1 MADVQGPIPH
11 RPSGIRYVGRTERR
25 APFRLV
31 GDRRALFVLCAG
43 ALLPLPLALI
53 LGGGSIWMLMAYVPA
68 AALVGAHAL
77 CFLRAR
83 RRRADFFSGQSERV
97 VRAAE
102 EEVVLGQ
109 VPANYRIL
117 ALVGVGDFTSARRA
131 LLAMG
136 RTRCP
141 ECQELD
147 LCARIW
153 IFAFE
158 GEVSVALSL
167 CRELLENPRLE
178 DHRSAARRESAL
190 AIARIAA
197 GVGDDEDYE
206 GLCRAPIYE
215 PALLWA
221 CRYAVLLPGRIF
233 ASAQRRG
240 ELLGTAP
247 AWPRESFFYGLQRR
261 ILARP
266 AGYRPSS
273 HVA

>member
-1 MADVQGPIPH
+1 MG
-11 RPSGIRYVGRTERR
+11 TERR
-25 APFRLV
+25 VPWRLA
-31 GDRRALFVLCAG
+31 GDRRALFVLCVG

-53 LGGGSIWMLMAYVPA
+53 VGDGSVWMLLAFVPA
-68 AALVGAHAL
+68 VALVGAHAL
-77 CFLRAR
+77 SFLRAR

-97 VRAAE
+97 VRAAD
-102 EEVVLGQ
+102 EEVDLGQ

-131 LLAMG
+131 LLAAG
-136 RTRCP
+136 RTKCP

-153 IFAFE
+153 IEAFE
-158 GEVSVALSL
+158 GEASVALSL
-167 CRELLENPRLE
+167 CRELLQNPHLF
-178 DHRSAARRESAL
+178 DHRSTARRESAL

-221 CRYAVLLPGRIF
+221 CRYAVLLPGRLL
-233 ASAQRRG
+233 ASAQRRA
-240 ELLGTAP
+240 ELLGSAP
-247 AWPRESFFYGLQRR
+247 VWPRESFFFGLELRL
-261 ILARP
+261 LAGRE
-266 AGYRPSS
+266 GRRPSA